1 MQKGFKDTQ
10 GYRRSVRCERGYKR
24 GLRSAQG
31 VEVGDGRRVQGVW
44 GGRTKGM
51 KNQFRGMQKEFR
63 ERHKGGEE
71 WV

>member
-1 MQKGFKDTQ
+1 MKG
-10 GYRRSVRCERGYKR
+10 VAKR

-51 KNQFRGMQKEFR
+51 KNKFRGMQKEFR